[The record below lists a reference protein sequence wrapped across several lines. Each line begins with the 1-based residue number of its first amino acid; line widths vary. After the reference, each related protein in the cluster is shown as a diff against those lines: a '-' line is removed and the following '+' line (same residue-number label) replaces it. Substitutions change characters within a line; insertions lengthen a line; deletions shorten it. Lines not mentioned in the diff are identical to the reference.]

1 MKNND
6 FNDIVFNR
14 KSIKVFDEK
23 VKISKEEML
32 EILNEAAKA
41 PSSVNLQPWRFVV
54 VESNEGKDILRPLIK
69 FNQRQNDTSSAMI
82 LIFGD
87 TKCYENAEKI
97 FRTAVKRGYMP
108 QERKDEIMSTF
119 IPFYE
124 NASKEKMRDIVNIDC
139 SLLAMQLM
147 FVARAHGYDTNA
159 IGGFEEDKLA
169 AAFGLDPERYIP
181 VLIVAIGKS
190 NYVPHDTVRLDA
202 KDLTIFK

>member
-1 MKNND
+1 MNNND
-6 FNDIVFNR
+6 FKDVVFNR
-14 KSIKVFDEK
+14 KSIKVFDENL
-23 VKISKEEML
+23 KISKSEML
-32 EILNEAAKA
+32 EMLNEAVKA

-54 VESNEGKDILRPLIK
+54 VESSEGKNKLRPLIR

-97 FRTAVKRGYMP
+97 FGTAVERGYMP
-108 QERKDEIMSTF
+108 QERKDEVMNTF

-124 NASKEKMRDIVNIDC
+124 RASKEKMRDIVNIDC
-139 SLLAMQLM
+139 SLMAMQLM

-159 IGGFEEDKLA
+159 IGGFEDDLLA
-169 AAFGLDPERYIP
+169 EAFGLDPERYIP

-190 NYVPHDTVRLDA
+190 NYEPYETVRLDA
-202 KDLTIFK
+202 KELTWFK

>member
-54 VESNEGKDILRPLIK
+54 VESNEGKDTLRPLIK

-97 FRTAVKRGYMP
+97 FGTAVERGYMP

-190 NYVPHDTVRLDA
+190 NYVPHKSVRLDA